1 VGESKP
7 DFCDAAKVEERDI
20 QRAKHT
26 SIYSEMARCGYP
38 IIDYSNDELDVSN
51 DDTDADSTTNEDA

>member
-1 VGESKP
+1 
-7 DFCDAAKVEERDI
+7 VEERDI